1 MENQVNTQ
9 NNELE
14 KDKWQLALDN
24 PLNILRQCQISKNID
39 SCMKCDKIL
48 DCETRESYIKAVYE
62 SMNKGSGGGF
72 EF

>member
-1 MENQVNTQ
+1 MSQEQEIQ
-9 NNELE
+9 EEIPL
-14 KDKWQLALDN
+14 DKWQLALND
-24 PLNILRQCQISKNID
+24 PLKFLQDCQQSLNID

-48 DCETRESYIKAVYE
+48 DCETRDLYIKAVYE

>member
-1 MENQVNTQ
+1 MENQE

-14 KDKWQLALDN
+14 KDKWQLALDK
-24 PLNILRQCQISKNID
+24 PLDTLKKCQNDKNID
-39 SCMKCDKIL
+39 SCFKCDKIL
-48 DCETRESYIKAVYE
+48 DCEVRDTYIKAVYE

>member
-1 MENQVNTQ
+1 MENPQ
-9 NNELE
+9 NNDSEPE

-24 PLNILRQCQISKNID
+24 PLDILKQCQNNKNID
-39 SCMKCDKIL
+39 SCLKCDKIL
-48 DCETRESYIKAVYE
+48 DCEVRDTYIKAVYE

>member
-1 MENQVNTQ
+1 MG
-9 NNELE
+9 E
-14 KDKWQLALDN
+14 KQKDQWELALDKQ
-24 PLNILRQCQISKNID
+24 LAILQECHNTHNID

-48 DCETRESYIKAVYE
+48 KCQIRDTYVKAVYE

>member
-1 MENQVNTQ
+1 MENQQ
-9 NNELE
+9 NIEDNQLQ

-24 PLNILRQCQISKNID
+24 PLDTLKQCQINKNID

-48 DCETRESYIKAVYE
+48 DCEIRDNYIKAVYE